1 MIAMSGTVGIGLF
14 LNSSKIL
21 ALAGSAGALIAYLI
35 VGVIVTCVMFSLAE
49 MVSFLPISG
58 AIYEYPKRFVD
69 PALGF
74 SVGWMYW
81 MVYASGGATLST
93 SAAMLS
99 RYWEYDFGLGTVIAL
114 IIFLLLVSNI
124 LGVRIYGDLEYVV
137 GIGKILLTVGL
148 IILMLAINRGGKN
161 QRSMRFTLGIL
172 TEK

>member
-1 MIAMSGTVGIGLF
+1 
-14 LNSSKIL
+14 
-21 ALAGSAGALIAYLI
+21 
-35 VGVIVTCVMFSLAE
+35 
-49 MVSFLPISG
+49 VSFLPISG

-81 MVYASGGATLST
+81 MVYASGGATLTT

-148 IILMLAINRGGKN
+148 IILLFAINRGGKN
-161 QRSMRFTLGIL
+161 KNMMQSRFGIL
-172 TEK
+172 TRGSGNKNG